1 MATTDKVNKFAR
13 NVWLAGLG
21 AYGRS
26 SETITKKIDK
36 AYEESNQL
44 FNDLVSKGS
53 EIQETIDLKIKEQ
66 NVFERK
72 VDEVREKLGLNQ
84 SVSEQQ
90 IDELSAK
97 VDALA
102 SIVTTL
108 AEQKLQAQ
116 AADSTAQ
123 IEAAAVAT
131 PASAEAA
138 TAVQTEEKPARTR
151 KTKAKA
157 AESS

>member
-1 MATTDKVNKFAR
+1 MKMATVDKVNKFAR

-26 SETITKKIDK
+26 TETVTGKLDK

-44 FNDLVSKGS
+44 FNDLVTRGS
-53 EIQETIDLKIKEQ
+53 EIQATIDDKIKEK

-90 IDELSAK
+90 IDELTAK
-97 VDALA
+97 VDALTTV
-102 SIVTTL
+102 VTTL
-108 AEQKLQAQ
+108 AQQRLDALQTPSSDEVK
-116 AADSTAQ
+116 AD
-123 IEAAAVAT
+123 
-131 PASAEAA
+131 A
-138 TAVQTEEKPARTR
+138 TAVDDAEKPARAR
-151 KTKAKA
+151 KAKA
-157 AESS
+157 KTTEAKEA